1 MVEIVWRL
9 SSDIKFC
16 QTSFWLE
23 ASNLYQQQY
32 CSLVNWFANFCFV
45 LFFISSFLV
54 WLLVCW
60 LPNVQQI
67 MKISNQKYFLKL
79 YQQSKVSFIAT
90 TTLSKRQKDT
100 ASRYWKSWMNPNRSN
115 LSKCCF
121 YIYFYLNLDFR
132 RRKNY
137 ENFSPVLLVFASLSL
152 FTLTPP
158 SPPCSTGELYDSE

>member
-1 MVEIVWRL
+1 MSTTGDDDNHAGHHMVEIVWRL

-32 CSLVNWFANFCFV
+32 CSLVNWFANLCFV
-45 LFFISSFLV
+45 LFFISSLFGLIV
-54 WLLVCW
+54 GLLIAQRST
-60 LPNVQQI
+60 NYEKQQS
-67 MKISNQKYFLKL
+67 KVFFNL
-79 YQQSKVSFIAT
+79 YQQSKVPFIAT

-121 YIYFYLNLDFR
+121 YIYFYLILDFR

-137 ENFSPVLLVFASLSL
+137 PAGARSAPAD
-152 FTLTPP
+152 PKGWKAP
-158 SPPCSTGELYDSE
+158 